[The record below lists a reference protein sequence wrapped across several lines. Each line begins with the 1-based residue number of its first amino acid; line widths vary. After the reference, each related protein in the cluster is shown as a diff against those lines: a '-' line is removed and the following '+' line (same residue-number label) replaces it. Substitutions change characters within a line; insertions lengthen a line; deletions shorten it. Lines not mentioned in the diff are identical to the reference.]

1 MNTSPETGGTDWLR
15 LFPDADYRLPMNL
28 RPGDAARFWTPRA
41 DAAPVLAERRQWL
54 QTHPQRHLQI
64 LPQGREATAEALEW
78 LSAQTGLDLPDERAA
93 AEKLE
98 ADFLVLGGDSEAIFP
113 VWAGAVIFPSS
124 WALEEKIGRPLAE
137 VHAPVPGL
145 ESALGASIATFL
157 GRIAPGAAWERENW
171 GLSAD
176 PRLNQHPAIAI
187 ERLNAGAQLEN
198 TWLRLERQFL
208 TRLPCTRALLFG
220 IRVSN
225 HRLDA
230 LAALPGVA
238 SRLARALETMPEP
251 LAAYKGLDSA
261 RGGLVAALRAV
272 S

>member
-1 MNTSPETGGTDWLR
+1 MNTSPEPDWLR
-15 LFPDADYRLPMNL
+15 LFPDVDYRLPMNL
-28 RPGDAARFWTPRA
+28 RPGDAARFWTPHA
-41 DAAPVLAERRQWL
+41 DAATVLAERHHWL

-64 LPQGREATAEALEW
+64 LPQGREACAEALEW

-98 ADFLVLGGDSEAIFP
+98 ADWLVLGGDVEAFFP
-113 VWAGAVIFPSS
+113 VWAGAVLFPSS

-157 GRIAPGAAWERENW
+157 ARIAPGAAWERENW

-176 PRLNQHPAIAI
+176 ERLNQHPALDTL
-187 ERLNAGAQLEN
+187 RLDADAKLEN
-198 TWLRLERQFL
+198 TILRLERQFL
-208 TRLPCTRALLFG
+208 TRLPRTRALLFG

-230 LAALPGVA
+230 LAARPGIA
-238 SRLARALETMPEP
+238 PRLARALETMPDA
-251 LAAYKGLDSA
+251 LAAYKGLETA
-261 RGGLVAALRAV
+261 RGGLIAALRAV